1 MAAVSPTVRQRQ
13 LGMRLRAI
21 RLEKNLT
28 VETVAEELECS
39 PSKISRMETASRRP
53 NPRDVRDL
61 CKFYELDEATSK
73 ELMDLARE
81 AKEPG
86 WWRQYADVGLDP
98 YIGLEQDA
106 SVITSFAAFY
116 VPALLQTGDYAEAI
130 IKGIAPRMDSAVL
143 KDRVEVRL
151 RRQQLLSSDSPP
163 RYRVLIDEAVLH
175 RPTGGPDVMAAQVDK
190 ILDLTEEGKV
200 TAQIVPFDA
209 GAIASQDSNF
219 VMLDFA
225 DSGLSSVVFIE
236 SLINNQILEK
246 QADVERY
253 REVIEH
259 LRDTALT
266 PRESRNRMIE
276 LRKAHGS
283 VSRLRC
289 RGIPSKHTFER
300 IPMVMY
306 PSASANLDWRW
317 SRACEGGACIKVARD
332 KDSVV
337 FGNTTDPGGPT
348 HSYSTAE
355 WEQFVI
361 GVKRGDF
368 DGIV

>member
-1 MAAVSPTVRQRQ
+1 VPAVSPTVRQRQ

-21 RLEKNLT
+21 RAQKSLS
-28 VETVAEELECS
+28 VEAVAAELECS

-53 NPRDVRDL
+53 NPRDIRDL
-61 CKFYELDEATSK
+61 CKFYGLDEATSQ
-73 ELMDLARE
+73 ELVDLARE

-106 SVITSFAAFY
+106 SAITSFAALY

-151 RRQQLLSSDSPP
+151 RRQQLLDRGSPP
-163 RYRVLIDEAVLH
+163 PYRVLIDEAVLH
-175 RPTGGPDVMAAQVDK
+175 RPTGGAEVMVAQIDK
-190 ILDLTEEGKV
+190 ILELTGEGKA
-200 TAQIVPFDA
+200 TAQIVPFAA

-219 VMLDFA
+219 VLLEFGE
-225 DSGLSSVVFIE
+225 SGLSSVVFIE

-246 QADVERY
+246 PADVDRY
-253 REVIEH
+253 REAIDH
-259 LRDTALT
+259 LRDSALT

-283 VSRLRC
+283 ASRLRF
-289 RGIPSKHTFER
+289 RGSPRKTPFER
-300 IPMVMY
+300 ISMAMY
-306 PSASANLDWRW
+306 PSAPANLDWRRP
-317 SRACEGGACIKVARD
+317 RACEGGACIMVARD

-337 FGNTTDPGGPT
+337 FGNTTDPGGPAYA
-348 HSYSTAE
+348 YSTAE
-355 WEQFVI
+355 WQQFII

-368 DGIV
+368 DGIA